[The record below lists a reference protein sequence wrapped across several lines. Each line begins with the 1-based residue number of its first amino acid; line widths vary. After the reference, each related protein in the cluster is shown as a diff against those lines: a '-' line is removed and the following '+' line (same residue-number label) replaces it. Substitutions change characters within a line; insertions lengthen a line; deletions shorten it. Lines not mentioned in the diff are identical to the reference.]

1 MNKITIIILLIVFIA
16 AGFLFL
22 RGDEDTWICEDG
34 IWVKHGNPSTEVPT
48 EPCDDGVV
56 SNFEECVAQ
65 GNPVMESFPRQCRDS
80 KTGNSFVEDIGL
92 NGNAST
98 TDPGEKFFCSADQ
111 READVCIELYEPVCA
126 TVNIQCIKAPCD
138 PIKETFSNSCIA
150 CINPLVE
157 SYTRGECEQ

>member
-1 MNKITIIILLIVFIA
+1 MNKLTIIGLIIILIGI
-16 AGFLFL
+16 GFYFF
-22 RGDEDTWICEDG
+22 RGGNEDKWVCEDG

-80 KTGNSFVEDIGL
+80 KTGNSFVEDIDL
-92 NGNAST
+92 NDNAST
-98 TDPGEKFFCSADQ
+98 TGTAEKFLCPAD
-111 READVCIELYEPVCA
+111 RKETDVCIELYEPVCA

-138 PIKETFSNSCIA
+138 PIKETFSNSCTA

-157 SYTRGECEQ
+157 SYTRGECK